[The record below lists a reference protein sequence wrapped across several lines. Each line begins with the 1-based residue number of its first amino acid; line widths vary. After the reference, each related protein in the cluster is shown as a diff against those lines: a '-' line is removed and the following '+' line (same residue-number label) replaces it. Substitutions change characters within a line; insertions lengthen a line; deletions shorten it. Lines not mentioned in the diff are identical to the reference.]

1 MIFAAGRDIVVPV
14 GYVGNEMAK
23 IELPEGIAPDNDSR
37 SSMSD
42 GEFRAPDM
50 ATPHYSHSS
59 RISMPRIDDVVTNT
73 ATHRAAQDEYQDEYD
88 EDDDEVMSVRSRP
101 ASTQGSSNF
110 LMIVIFIIAVFA
122 MGAGV
127 FMVKNQ
133 NTLPLC
139 SSQPD
144 WNQYNCRAG

>member
-1 MIFAAGRDIVVPV
+1 
-14 GYVGNEMAK
+14 MAK
-23 IELPEGIAPDNDSR
+23 TELPEGITPDNNSR

-42 GEFRAPDM
+42 GEFLAPDM
-50 ATPHYSHSS
+50 ATPHYSHSL
-59 RISMPRIDDVVTNT
+59 RKFMPRIDDAVANT
-73 ATHRAAQDEYQDEYD
+73 ATHRAAQDEYD

-127 FMVKNQ
+127 FMIKNQ

-144 WNQYNCRAG
+144 WNQFNCRAG